1 MKLFHGSPRKFESF
15 LTPTGLSEMDVTKG
29 GVVYLTEDRDVAR
42 RYAGK
47 DGYVYEVDALE
58 ARSYAEQ
65 RKLQGLKKKKG
76 KYTRG
81 VWVALPVNCRITSVS
96 AAK

>member
-1 MKLFHGSPRKFESF
+1 MRLFHGSPRKFDSF
-15 LTPTGLSEMDVTKG
+15 VTPTGLSEMDVTKG
-29 GVVYLTEDRDVAR
+29 GVVYLTEDRDVAS

-47 DGYVYEVDALE
+47 DGYVYTVESSN

-65 RKLQGLKKKKG
+65 RKLQNLKKKKG

-81 VWVALPVNCRITSVS
+81 VWVCLPQDCRITSVS
-96 AAK
+96 AA

>member
-1 MKLFHGSPRKFESF
+1 
-15 LTPTGLSEMDVTKG
+15 MDVTKG

-47 DGYVYEVDALE
+47 GGYVYEVETVE

-65 RKLQGLKKKKG
+65 RKLQGLSKKKG

-81 VWVALPVNCRITSVS
+81 VWVCLPKNCRITSVS
-96 AAK
+96 AA